1 MVLSI
6 RRRAFVL
13 IAALF
18 CGSCA
23 PALMKLPV
31 GPGTAATDASEALR
45 EATSAC
51 RDIST
56 ITAEISVSGS
66 VGGRGLRARLLA
78 GLAAPASARL
88 EALAPFGQPV
98 FVFVARNDEATL
110 LLPRDRRVLE
120 HGRADEVLDAVA
132 GVPID
137 ATDLRIALT
146 GCAAEP
152 RAQEARQLGDDWRIV
167 PDAGG
172 DVYLHR
178 AARTATWRI
187 VAALHRETGARN
199 RGAPNI
205 GGFQQG
211 PASRRPARTVR
222 LTSLDGKR
230 FDLATRA
237 VAG

>member
-1 MVLSI
+1 
-6 RRRAFVL
+6 
-13 IAALF
+13 
-18 CGSCA
+18 
-23 PALMKLPV
+23 
-31 GPGTAATDASEALR
+31 
-45 EATSAC
+45 
-51 RDIST
+51 
-56 ITAEISVSGS
+56 VSGS

-98 FVFVARNDEATL
+98 FVFVARNNEATL

-146 GCAAEP
+146 GCATES
-152 RAQEARQLGDDWRIV
+152 RAQDARQLGDDWRVV

-178 AARTATWRI
+178 AAAPASTWRI
-187 VAALHRETGARN
+187 VAALHRGPGAQSWR
-199 RGAPNI
+199 AEY
-205 GGFQQG
+205 GGFSQG
-211 PASRRPARTVR
+211 PPAGGLPGTVR

-230 FDLATRA
+230 FDLRLALSQVEINPPLGVEAFA
-237 VAG
+237 VQIPPGTHPINVDELRQSGPLASSRGDK